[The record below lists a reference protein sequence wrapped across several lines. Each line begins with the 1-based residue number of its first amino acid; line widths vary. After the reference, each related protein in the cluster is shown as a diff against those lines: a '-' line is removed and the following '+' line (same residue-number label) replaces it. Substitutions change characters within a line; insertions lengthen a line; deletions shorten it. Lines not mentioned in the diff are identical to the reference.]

1 MAYISLAVHL
11 LHYMALRMQIGQVV
25 LMIVNL
31 RKVTLFSLVRRQ
43 FYRNQVSNVQLFAPL
58 LKLSIKP

>member
-1 MAYISLAVHL
+1 
-11 LHYMALRMQIGQVV
+11 MQIGQVV